1 MLSCLGG
8 KRLLLIWWGGDGGAG
23 GYDGGAGGDDKVH
36 VRCLL
41 TWKPSSLRTDLKP
54 WLWGFN
60 GVTKPQLTIQLI
72 NTPVWSPRCPP
83 SSPPSPGTWP
93 PASSRPSHTLA
104 QPHRGLSGTWKT
116 NTSPN
121 ISFWSVHQKI
131 ISYVVQVE
139 SWAII
144 ETKEARLAKRCEIDI
159 LLKPQA
165 NTLAVLFQAHQPL
178 QVSALSPPA
187 KFSKV
192 LFSSSN
198 CYEGKTN
205 LPPIPKITAP
215 TGHHSLQSVHHYLWK
230 HDTCQQPTVTW
241 GLSDS
246 FELYQDWQV
255 TI

>member
-1 MLSCLGG
+1 MASQN
-8 KRLLLIWWGGDGGAG
+8 R
-23 GYDGGAGGDDKVH
+23 
-36 VRCLL
+36 
-41 TWKPSSLRTDLKP
+41 SSS
-54 WLWGFN
+54 FN
-60 GVTKPQLTIQLI
+60 WS
-72 NTPVWSPRCPP
+72 TPVWSPRCSP
-83 SSPPSPGTWP
+83 SFPPSPGTWP

-104 QPHRGLSGTWKT
+104 QPHRGLSGTCQT

-187 KFSKV
+187 KCSKV
-192 LFSSSN
+192 LF
-198 CYEGKTN
+198 
-205 LPPIPKITAP
+205 LPPIAMKEKPTSPRSQRSLPQPDITLCSQFTIISENRIHVNNQRLHEDCLILLNCIR
-215 TGHHSLQSVHHYLWK
+215 TGR
-230 HDTCQQPTVTW
+230 
-241 GLSDS
+241 
-246 FELYQDWQV
+246 
-255 TI
+255 